1 MSRSGRAQHLT
12 RAARGSTM
20 VRMRSYWQFGFSE
33 AAYGAARFASAA
45 EVAAS

>member
-1 MSRSGRAQHLT
+1 MASM
-12 RAARGSTM
+12 RG
-20 VRMRSYWQFGFSE
+20 YWQYVFAE